1 MQNQPTCLYCGAT
14 DKEMPLVNLTYQGQP
29 LWICSAH
36 LPILIH
42 EQEKLAAQLAAAVM
56 KSKENYQP

>member
-1 MQNQPTCLYCGAT
+1 MKKSPACLYCGVT
-14 DKEMPLVNLTYQGQP
+14 DDEMPLVNLTYQGQP

-42 EQEKLAAQLAAAVM
+42 EQEKLADQLAAAV
-56 KSKENYQP
+56 KTSKENPQD